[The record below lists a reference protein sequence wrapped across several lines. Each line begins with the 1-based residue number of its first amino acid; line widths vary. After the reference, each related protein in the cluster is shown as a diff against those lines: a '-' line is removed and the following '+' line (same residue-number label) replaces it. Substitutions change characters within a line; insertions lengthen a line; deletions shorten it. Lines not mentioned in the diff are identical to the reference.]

1 MPVTPPPVKGTQG
14 YRKSNLNWP
23 ESEPQVNL
31 CPIGCVN
38 RFRLWTNLLLEK
50 LIVEIGKLLYE
61 RSYVVSSDGNVS
73 VRLDENTVLATP
85 TMTCKGRMTED
96 CLALTDMDGKP
107 LSDKR
112 ASSELAMHL
121 LIYKMRPDIKAVCH
135 AHPPHGTAF
144 AVAGL
149 AIDKPILSEVILT
162 LGCVPLTD
170 YGTPSTNEL
179 TEAMKPFVTHHN
191 ALLMANH
198 GAVAYG
204 EDLWQSFDR
213 LETLEHSKDCNLG
226 KSSAVQMTCRRMQLK
241 SSFRSEK
248 RRGTS
253 RKTPAVRLRGYLH
266 DANIRGN
273 GRELSVKVRSNGGK
287 ISFTREELIEL
298 LSQAAK
304 LG

>member
-1 MPVTPPPVKGTQG
+1 ME
-14 YRKSNLNWP
+14 
-23 ESEPQVNL
+23 ESQA
-31 CPIGCVN
+31 
-38 RFRLWTNLLLEK
+38 RK
-50 LIVEIGKLLYE
+50 LICEVGKLLYD

-73 VRLDENTVLATP
+73 IRLDDDRILATP

-96 CLALTDMDGKP
+96 SLALTDMDGKP
-107 LSDKR
+107 LSQKK

-121 LIYKMRPDIKAVCH
+121 LIYKERPDVRAVCH

-170 YGTPSTNEL
+170 YGTPSTDEL
-179 TEAMKPFVTHHN
+179 TESMKPYVEHHN
-191 ALLMANH
+191 ALLRANH

-204 EDLWQSFDR
+204 GDLWQAFDR
-213 LETLEHSKDCNLG
+213 LETLEHTAKIAILAKALG
-226 KSSAVQMTCRRMQLK
+226 GANDLPQEAIEKLINIREKAGYLK
-241 SSFRSEK
+241 ANARCQ
-248 RRGTS
+248 
-253 RKTPAVRLRGYLH
+253 ACGYLH
-266 DANIRGN
+266 DAGIACD
-273 GRELSVKVRSNGGK
+273 LDVDYPASPDSNGKK
-287 ISFTREELIEL
+287 IAFTREELIEL